1 MIYVGS
7 DHAGYELKC
16 AVCEYLKEN
25 DLEYEDEGTYSLDS
39 VDYPLIAKKVCE
51 KIKEGDR
58 GILICGTG
66 IGMSI
71 ASNRFKHIRAG
82 LCYDAMSAK
91 LTRNHNNANV
101 LVLRG
106 RNQIASDSLEIV
118 KTFLTESFE
127 GGRHQRRVDELR
139 EL

>member
-1 MIYVGS
+1 MIYIGC

-25 DLEYEDEGTYSLDS
+25 GFEFTDEGTYSTDS

-51 KIKEGDR
+51 KIKEDDR

-82 LCYDAMSAK
+82 LCYDTESAK

-106 RNQIASDSLEIV
+106 RNQNTFESLKIV
-118 KTFLTESFE
+118 KTFLTEPFE
-127 GGRHQRRVDELR
+127 GGRHQRRIDELND
-139 EL
+139 L

>member
-1 MIYVGS
+1 MIYIGS
-7 DHAGYELKC
+7 DHAGYKLKC
-16 AVCEYLKEN
+16 AVCEFLEEN
-25 DLEYEDEGTYSLDS
+25 GFEYEDEGTYSTDS

-82 LCYDAMSAK
+82 LCYDTESAK

-101 LVLRG
+101 LVLKG
-106 RNQIASDSLEIV
+106 RNQETEESFEIV
-118 KTFLTESFE
+118 KTFLTEPFE
-127 GGRHQRRVDELR
+127 GGRHQRRIDELNDF
-139 EL
+139 